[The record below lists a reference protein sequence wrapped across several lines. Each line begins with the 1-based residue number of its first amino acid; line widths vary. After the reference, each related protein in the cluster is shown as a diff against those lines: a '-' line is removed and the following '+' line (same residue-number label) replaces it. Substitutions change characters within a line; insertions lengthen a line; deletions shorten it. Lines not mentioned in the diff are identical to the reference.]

1 MKGEIFIA
9 ISSVLLSAIIGLIG
23 FWLRVAHK
31 EIKEAIKR
39 LTDYIYQLNQAVKVL
54 ETHINKGVEQGI
66 SANKEKINE
75 VHERL
80 EKVEK
85 DNRKLKQLISPN

>member
-39 LTDYIYQLNQAVKVL
+39 LTDYIYELNQAVKVL
-54 ETHINKGVEQGI
+54 ETHINKGIERGI
-66 SANKEKINE
+66 STNKEKINE
-75 VHERL
+75 IHERL
-80 EKVEK
+80 ENVEK
-85 DNRKLKQLISPN
+85 DNSKLKQLINPN